1 MALTGRVIFGEPAAP
16 AGAARHSAWVT
27 AFPARLDLPARRR
40 RHARLIAALTTTVGA
55 CASAAQA
62 LYQPVA
68 DAPPEQEAVVVG
80 PLPVVYLSHTA
91 APLLEAARAEDD
103 ARWPAAVAQEREQ
116 ARRTSAARVALARA
130 QEIVEEPGACWP
142 VPLPT
147 AEQSAVI
154 DLASAGDEVAELW
167 AAAPEKA
174 AVLVRDLAVGGEFT
188 AAEVLDAAVDAA
200 IGAGLLALNDA
211 GKASDPSMMAE
222 RCLEAVPYFVLAVAL
237 ASADL
242 D

>member
-1 MALTGRVIFGEPAAP
+1 M
-16 AGAARHSAWVT
+16 T
-27 AFPARLDLPARRR
+27 ATPARLDLPARRR
-40 RHARLIAALTTTVGA
+40 RHARLIAALTATVGA

-68 DAPPEQEAVVVG
+68 DALPGQETVVVD
-80 PLPVVYLSHTA
+80 PLPVVYLGRTA
-91 APLLEAARAEDD
+91 VPLLEAARAEDD
-103 ARWPAAVAQEREQ
+103 ARWPAAVAREREQ
-116 ARRTSAARVALARA
+116 AQRTSAARVALARA
-130 QEIVEEPGACWP
+130 EEIVEEPGASWP

-154 DLASAGDEVAELW
+154 DLAGAGDQVAELW
-167 AAAPEKA
+167 RVDPAQ
-174 AVLVRDLAVGGEFT
+174 AVALVNALTAGGEFT

-200 IGAGLLALNDA
+200 IGAGLLALADA
-211 GKASDPSMMAE
+211 GTASDPSMMAE
-222 RCLEAVPYFVLAVAL
+222 QCLEAAPYLVLAVAL

>member
-1 MALTGRVIFGEPAAP
+1 M
-16 AGAARHSAWVT
+16 T
-27 AFPARLDLPARRR
+27 ATPARLDLPARRR

-55 CASAAQA
+55 CATAAQA

-68 DAPPEQEAVVVG
+68 DAPPGQEAVVVD
-80 PLPVVYLSHTA
+80 PLPVVYLGHTA
-91 APLLEAARAEDD
+91 APLLEAARAEDE
-103 ARWPAAVAQEREQ
+103 ARWPAAVVREREQ
-116 ARRTSAARVALARA
+116 ARQTYSARVAVARA
-130 QEIVEEPGACWP
+130 QELVEEPGASWP

-147 AEQSAVI
+147 AEQGAVI
-154 DLASAGDEVAELW
+154 DLAGAGDEVAVLW
-167 AAAPEKA
+167 RDDPAKA
-174 AVLVRDLAVGGEFT
+174 AGLVRELAACGEFT

-211 GKASDPSMMAE
+211 GTASDPSMMAE
-222 RCLEAVPYFVLAVAL
+222 QCLEAVPYLVLAVAL

>member
-1 MALTGRVIFGEPAAP
+1 M
-16 AGAARHSAWVT
+16 T
-27 AFPARLDLPARRR
+27 ATPARLDLPARRR

-55 CASAAQA
+55 CATAAQA

-68 DAPPEQEAVVVG
+68 DAPPGQEAIVVD

-116 ARRTSAARVALARA
+116 AQRTNAARVALARA
-130 QEIVEEPGACWP
+130 QEIVEEPGATWP

-147 AEQSAVI
+147 AEQSAAI
-154 DLASAGDEVAELW
+154 DLAGAGDQVAELW
-167 AAAPEKA
+167 RDDPTKAAALVHELA
-174 AVLVRDLAVGGEFT
+174 ACGEFT
-188 AAEVLDAAVDAA
+188 ASEVLDAALDAA
-200 IGAGLLALNDA
+200 IGAGLLALNEA
-211 GKASDPSMMAE
+211 SKASDPSMMAE
-222 RCLEAVPYFVLAVAL
+222 QCLQAAPYLVLAVAL

>member
-1 MALTGRVIFGEPAAP
+1 M
-16 AGAARHSAWVT
+16 T
-27 AFPARLDLPARRR
+27 ATPARLDLPARRR

-55 CASAAQA
+55 CATAAQA
-62 LYQPVA
+62 LYQPIA
-68 DAPPEQEAVVVG
+68 DAPPGQQEVVVD
-80 PLPVVYLSHTA
+80 PLPVVYLSRTA

-103 ARWPAAVAQEREQ
+103 ARWPAAVAREREQ

-130 QEIVEEPGACWP
+130 QEIVEEPGLDWP

-147 AEQSAVI
+147 SEQGAAI
-154 DLASAGDEVAELW
+154 DLAAVADVVAELW
-167 AAAPEKA
+167 PEDPPRAAALIREYEA
-174 AVLVRDLAVGGEFT
+174 SGEFT

-200 IGAGLLALNDA
+200 IASGLLVLLNDA
-211 GKASDPSMMAE
+211 ATASDPSMMAE
-222 RCLEAVPYFVLAVAL
+222 QCLQAAPYLVLAVAL